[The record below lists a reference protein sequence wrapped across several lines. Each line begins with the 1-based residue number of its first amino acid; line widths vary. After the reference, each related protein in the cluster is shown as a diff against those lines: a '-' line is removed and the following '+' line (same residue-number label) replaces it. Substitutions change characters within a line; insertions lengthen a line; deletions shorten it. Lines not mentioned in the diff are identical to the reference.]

1 MKLGAQGQVIK
12 ENICPYFKIYAQYK
26 KRSSP
31 VTATLS
37 LVKLYAAC
45 ARLGN
50 ANALP
55 NLEQILAI
63 ILAIIDVFGIHI
75 VHKEA
80 FFGHCLPFRTHLAMV
95 GIGVDGEPATR

>member
-1 MKLGAQGQVIK
+1 M
-12 ENICPYFKIYAQYK
+12 
-26 KRSSP
+26 
-31 VTATLS
+31 TATLS

-55 NLEQILAI
+55 NLAQLLAI
-63 ILAIIDVFGIHI
+63 NLAIIDIFGIHI